1 METSTDKLT
10 DVLTVK
16 AVFRRHPTTRVSR
29 GGLNEIN
36 PDDIIYGEYAG
47 GDKNHGNWID
57 LVYLDDDI
65 LRTYSG
71 SVSPPHSI
79 IEELKVLLR
88 DEDIF
93 YLVPVKEL
101 PLGFA
106 FKRMDIVDIK
116 VTSTINGTANH
127 VPSCVWKI
135 HFKDGSTRTLE
146 AEYQAYF
153 AYGNIIRPTSMTNA
167 TILDNVFSE
176 NGKG

>member
-1 METSTDKLT
+1 MNTNIGKTTAELRTKPT
-10 DVLTVK
+10 
-16 AVFRRHPTTRVSR
+16 FRRHPTTRVSR

-71 SVSPPHSI
+71 SVSPPHPI

-93 YLVPVKEL
+93 YLVPVKEFVTCKL
-101 PLGFA
+101 SQEYICDNKSSKHSRYWASLFSFYASATVSAQLARRITIGV
-106 FKRMDIVDIK
+106 IV
-116 VTSTINGTANH
+116 
-127 VPSCVWKI
+127 
-135 HFKDGSTRTLE
+135 
-146 AEYQAYF
+146 
-153 AYGNIIRPTSMTNA
+153 
-167 TILDNVFSE
+167 
-176 NGKG
+176 